1 MKDFLFPFFP
11 QSKVFFLNRLVIY
24 QFLIIKSLFEII
36 LMKTKIEA
44 KFKKEFELNTDILC
58 SNMTHFWQT
67 PGFDD
72 KICWTLFSLL
82 TWCAD
87 VGGKER
93 ETLVYL
99 ML

>member
-1 MKDFLFPFFP
+1 M
-11 QSKVFFLNRLVIY
+11 I
-24 QFLIIKSLFEII
+24 
-36 LMKTKIEA
+36 TKIEA

-87 VGGKER
+87 VETYKRKR
-93 ETLVYL
+93 EGDSCISNVVVQLY
-99 ML
+99 